1 MNASYLNCDPYAGE
15 KEVIITV
22 GLLREL
28 LLSLIDMEENKE
40 EIAEEETETGSDD
53 IKHSYR
59 VHHL

>member
-1 MNASYLNCDPYAGE
+1 MNASYLNCDPYTGE

-40 EIAEEETETGSDD
+40 EIAEEETETRSDY
-53 IKHSYR
+53 IKHCYR